1 MAAWKVDPTF
11 TTGYWETVIAHHRTV
26 SSGIKA
32 EGIIWPRMCTKL
44 GGEENAKQARAPP
57 IFVSYKSTIV

>member
-1 MAAWKVDPTF
+1 MDPTF
-11 TTGYWETVIAHHRTV
+11 TTGYWQNVQEHYRTV
-26 SSGIKA
+26 QSGTKS
-32 EGIIWPRMCTKL
+32 EGMIWARMCTKL